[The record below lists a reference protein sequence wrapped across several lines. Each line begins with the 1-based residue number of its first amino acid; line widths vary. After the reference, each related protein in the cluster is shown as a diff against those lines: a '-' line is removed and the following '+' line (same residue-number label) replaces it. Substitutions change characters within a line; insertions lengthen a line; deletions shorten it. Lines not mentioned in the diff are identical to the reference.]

1 MTCEDAIHYAEAR
14 SFDNSPITYEYRGA
28 GDITAFLIH
37 GWTCNREFWRQQFQ
51 RPVPGMRT
59 VLIDLAGHGLSR
71 ASRNAREWTMDNF
84 ARDVVAVADQLDCTA
99 AICVGH
105 SMGGAVAIDAA
116 IRLGPRCRLVLGA
129 DTFTDP
135 TFYPRQ
141 PEVEIRV
148 RLEKMADS
156 YPAELRRMVNAIVAT
171 ATPRS
176 VTDWLASQMCQTDKD
191 IALAS
196 LRGLLEWDLDLRR
209 RHVSCPIR
217 TINARLLQ
225 AESANFYAEKY
236 ELSVVFQ
243 DGVGHF
249 PMLEAPD
256 AFERLFSAALS
267 LSTDRTCGARP
278 KT

>member
-1 MTCEDAIHYAEAR
+1 MTCEDNVHYGEAR
-14 SFDNSPITYEYRGA
+14 SFDNSPINYEYRGA
-28 GDITAFLIH
+28 GDVTAFFIH

-51 RPVPGMRT
+51 RPVSGMRT

-71 ASRNAREWTMDNF
+71 ASHDAREWTIDNF
-84 ARDVVAVADQLDCTA
+84 ARDVVAVADQLDCMA
-99 AICVGH
+99 VICVGH

-116 IRLGPRCRLVLGA
+116 VRLGPRCRLVLGA

-135 TFYPRQ
+135 MFYPRQ
-141 PEVEIRV
+141 PEFEIRD
-148 RLEKMADS
+148 RLEKMADN
-156 YPAELRRMVNAIVAT
+156 YPAELQRMVNAIVAT

-176 VTDWLASQMCQTDKD
+176 VTDWLVSQMCQTDRD

-196 LRGLLEWDLDLRR
+196 LRGLLEWDLNVRR
-209 RHVSCPIR
+209 RHVSCPIK

-225 AESANFYAEKY
+225 AEESANFYAEKY
-236 ELSVVFQ
+236 DLSVVFQ

-256 AFERLFSAALS
+256 AFTRLFCAALS
-267 LSTDRTCGARP
+267 LSTDHSCCA
-278 KT
+278 